1 MSHRFV
7 ALLRGI
13 NVGRAKRVSMLELRA
28 AVEDLG
34 FADVRTLL
42 NSGNVVFTG
51 ERGSTDGIAGAVEE
65 AVAQRTGV
73 RARVTVLTA
82 KELDA
87 IVESNPLERH
97 STDPSRLLVAF
108 LRRPALAQS
117 ALAALAERSWEPELL
132 AVTPRAAY
140 LWCPQGISGG
150 ELAAEVGKMLGQD
163 VTMRNWA
170 TVAKLHAML
179 ESGQRGDAGR
189 R

>member
-13 NVGRAKRVSMLELRA
+13 NVGRAKRVPMVELRA
-28 AVEDLG
+28 AVEGLG
-34 FADVRTLL
+34 FSDVRTLL

-51 ERGSTDGIAGAVEE
+51 ERGATGPIAAAVEE
-65 AVAQRTGV
+65 AVVARTGV

-82 KELDA
+82 KDLVT
-87 IVESNPLERH
+87 IVESNPLQAH
-97 STDPSRLLVAF
+97 ATDPSRLHVAF
-108 LRRPALAQS
+108 LRRPALVEA
-117 ALAALAERSWEPELL
+117 ALAAVAERSWTPELI

-150 ELAAEVGKMLGQD
+150 ELAAAVDKALGED

-170 TVAKLHAML
+170 TVTKMRAML
-179 ESGQRGDAGR
+179 AASQRGDTG
-189 R
+189 